1 MHFNTK
7 NTLKNNHNYTLKHAL
22 SFIVKSELWCRK
34 SSLKKKEIKTIFYGN
49 FGIESKRIAY
59 F

>member
-1 MHFNTK
+1 MYFGTK
-7 NTLKNNHNYTLKHAL
+7 NTLKNNHNYPPKHAI
-22 SFIVKSELWCRK
+22 SFIVRSELWCRK
-34 SSLKKKEIKTIFYGN
+34 SLKKKEIKTIFYGN